1 MTVIFMNCYISY
13 ILQESELWFYFSLYF
28 LRLFLCSFMSCRLK
42 TCQVFTAG
50 LLMGPRNDYSVIDR
64 DFCWTNF
71 IGIISLRTE
80 AIKSPNMIRNLTEC
94 PRRLMN
100 EQQFN
105 GTTVLL
111 FSSVVFMLFAVQDL
125 RTLLDNSC

>member
-1 MTVIFMNCYISY
+1 
-13 ILQESELWFYFSLYF
+13 
-28 LRLFLCSFMSCRLK
+28 MSCHLK

-64 DFCWTNF
+64 GCCWTNF
-71 IGIISLRTE
+71 IVIIFLRTK
-80 AIKSPNMIRNLTEC
+80 AIKTPNMIRNLTGC

-105 GTTVLL
+105 STTVLL
-111 FSSVVFMLFAVQDL
+111 FSSVVFMLFGIQDL
-125 RTLLDNSC
+125 RTCRTTFVNARLKNYDKMVIF